1 MWLASTGRK
10 QVGHNTTVQPSTD
23 RRYVTWKRDVMWL
36 FGCQLTENKLLV
48 MQLFGHQLTEGM
60 FLATWCNVTGC
71 HLTESKLLVMQL
83 FGHQLTEGMSLAAW
97 CNVTG
102 CQLTE
107 SNLLVTWHFGC
118 QLAKSKYC
126 VMSLSIMPSGAN
138 FQPFCCSHARS
149 HPPGSRQL
157 LWH

>member
-10 QVGHNTTVQPSTD
+10 QVAHNTTVRPSNHLKTWQN
-23 RRYVTWKRDVMWL
+23 VT
-36 FGCQLTENKLLV
+36 GCQLTESKLLV
-48 MQLFGHQLTEGM
+48 MRLFGHQLTEGM
-60 FLATWCNVTGC
+60 LLATRLNVTGH
-71 HLTESKLLVMQL
+71 HLTESKLLVLQL

-97 CNVTG
+97 CNMTG

-107 SNLLVTWHFGC
+107 SNSLVTWHFGC

-126 VMSLSIMPSGAN
+126 VMSLSIMSGGAN
-138 FQPFCCSHARS
+138 FQPFCCSHAWS